1 MAMIVQQLALE
12 LIAELRPLIPSISRQ
27 DKNLANQ
34 LQRCAT
40 SVVLNIAE
48 GEYSDPGTKRARFH
62 SAAGSAS
69 ETRAALQ
76 VASCWR
82 YVSEDEAKTSLALL
96 DRVLGMLWSLTH

>member
-1 MAMIVQQLALE
+1 MSLIVEQVALE
-12 LIAELRPLIPSISRQ
+12 LIAELGPLIPSISKH
-27 DKNLANQ
+27 DKNLASQ

-69 ETRAALQ
+69 ETRAALR

-82 YVSEDEAKTSLALL
+82 YVSEDEAEGSLALL
-96 DRVLGMLWSLTH
+96 DRILGMLWSLTH